1 MSRSVTFWNRL
12 EPRPSD
18 GTVGRA
24 LAAEIRD
31 PLWLL
36 ARQWQLGEF
45 RGEDAASPR
54 HVEITTASVID
65 AAWSATLGAAGVA
78 PERRL
83 LASDVFGE
91 WFPAAPIERAL
102 EGEACGDADD
112 LSLAVELG
120 QFFEALLREG
130 LAPDLAARVG
140 SAVRAGFALPAPD
153 APELDAV
160 ARRFLRVCGG
170 RAANG
175 TQVFL
180 TAVARSF
187 WTKVELPLAAPD
199 VAAVDRLLLDYVAR
213 VREVWGDLDLTAP
226 PAWRGE
232 ALRYDARVVDASHP
246 AALAL
251 RAHPGREG
259 DLDWYHFDAAAPP
272 GTFTGAVWTREFIPG
287 HVRFRGMPNA
297 RWWDFDSSQSD
308 FGAMTL
314 DRRDLG
320 RLAVMEFMLSQGNDW
335 FMIPYAMHVGTAC
348 QVTRLRVHDV
358 FGGVTDVPRADAL
371 WPGWSMY
378 GTSRAGDAAGRP
390 CDFFHLTASSSQ
402 SAQRG
407 GTLEEIRWLRDEMAN
422 LAWAVPH
429 TATDAL
435 GEGRPVGELEAPAAP
450 AATSRAAPA
459 EGEPT
464 ARYVVQTDVPSWW
477 VPLVPTRPTGEH
489 RVTLR
494 VGSFVTSAQTFS
506 PPRGRMFPHAVD
518 EAEVPRVGVT
528 LTRVRVASR
537 WIDGSLHAWTQR
549 VRTVGAGEGSS
560 GLRFDA
566 LADRPPGSGETAPSA
581 RA

>member
-1 MSRSVTFWNRL
+1 M
-12 EPRPSD
+12 
-18 GTVGRA
+18 A
-24 LAAEIRD
+24 
-31 PLWLL
+31 
-36 ARQWQLGEF
+36 
-45 RGEDAASPR
+45 
-54 HVEITTASVID
+54 
-65 AAWSATLGAAGVA
+65 
-78 PERRL
+78 
-83 LASDVFGE
+83 
-91 WFPAAPIERAL
+91 
-102 EGEACGDADD
+102 
-112 LSLAVELG
+112 
-120 QFFEALLREG
+120 
-130 LAPDLAARVG
+130 
-140 SAVRAGFALPAPD
+140 
-153 APELDAV
+153 
-160 ARRFLRVCGG
+160 G

-175 TQVFL
+175 TRVFL
-180 TAVARSF
+180 T
-187 WTKVELPLAAPD
+187 
-199 VAAVDRLLLDYVAR
+199 AVDRLLLDYVAR
-213 VREVWGDLDLTAP
+213 VREVWGDLDLAAP

-232 ALRYDARVVDASHP
+232 ALRYDARVVDASRP

-251 RAHPGREG
+251 RAHPGKDG
-259 DLDWYHFDAAAPP
+259 DLDWYHFDAATPP
-272 GTFTGAVWTREFIPG
+272 GAFTGAVWTREFIPG

-335 FMIPYAMHVGTAC
+335 FMIPHAMHVGTAC

-407 GTLEEIRWLRDEMAN
+407 STLEEIRWLRDEMAN

-450 AATSRAAPA
+450 VATAGAAPA
-459 EGEPT
+459 EGGRPRAT
-464 ARYVVQTDVPSWW
+464 GCRRTSPWW
-477 VPLVPTRPTGEH
+477 VPLVPTLPAVGH

-494 VGSFVTSAQTFS
+494 VGEFVTSAQTLS
-506 PPRGRMFPHAVD
+506 PPRGRMFPQAVD

-566 LADRPPGSGETAPSA
+566 LADPTPRPGEATPSA
-581 RA
+581 RM